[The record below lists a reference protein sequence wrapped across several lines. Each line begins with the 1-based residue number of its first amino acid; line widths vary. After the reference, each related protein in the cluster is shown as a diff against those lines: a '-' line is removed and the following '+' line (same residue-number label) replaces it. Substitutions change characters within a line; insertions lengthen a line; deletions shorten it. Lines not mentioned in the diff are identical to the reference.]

1 MKIKVFVAL
10 IAGVAVGFAGGW
22 IGGTRS
28 ASSSGAGQVVIAQ
41 DSSVKGAVKDKRL
54 KRLDRDGMR
63 GPRDRKAER
72 FKGKRGMADGKQPRQ
87 ARPVEDTK
95 AIYKFP
101 VENSPV
107 MGPANAKI
115 TIIEVSDYECPFCV
129 RGDER
134 VKELLAMYP
143 NDVRVVMKQNPLS
156 FHVAARPAAMAA
168 LAAGEQGKYWQ
179 MHDKLFASTKAR
191 IKLTRERL
199 DELAREIGLDME
211 KFAQAL
217 DSQKFEAQI
226 SHEQKMA
233 VSLGARGTPAF
244 FINGRKLS
252 GAQPIEKFKALVE
265 EELARANEVLA
276 KGVAAENLYAE
287 LIKDGSEKPVFLPG
301 AQPPTDPF
309 AGTGPVK
316 VVPIPATSPSKGP
329 ADAKVTLVEFLDFE
343 CPHCSTGAK
352 NSMELLKLYPNDL
365 RVVFRHQPLSFHKN
379 AKSAAMASMAA
390 HNQGKFWEME
400 AKLFENFRAL
410 SEEKIEA
417 LAAEVGLD
425 MERFKK
431 DWKSAETEAL
441 VNADMEEGRKL
452 GATGTP
458 TFFLNGQMLV
468 GARPLE
474 VMRAKIDEILAKAN
488 QPAAPEAKAD
498 AKVEA
503 AAKDAKADG
512 KAADPVPA
520 KAVEK
525 ADDKA
530 VAPVPAK

>member
-28 ASSSGAGQVVIAQ
+28 ASSSGTGQVVIAQ
-41 DSSVKGAVKDKRL
+41 DSSAKGALKDKRL
-54 KRLDRDGMR
+54 KRLDRDGVR

-87 ARPVEDTK
+87 ARPVEDPK

-134 VKELLAMYP
+134 VKELLAAYP

-156 FHVAARPAAMAA
+156 FHAAARPAAMAA

-265 EELARANEVLA
+265 EELVRANAVLA
-276 KGVAAENLYAE
+276 KGVAAENLYEE
-287 LIKDGSEKPVFLPG
+287 LVKDGSEKPVFLLAEL
-301 AQPPTDPF
+301 AQPPSDPF

-352 NSMELLKLYPNDL
+352 NAMELLKLYPNDL

-410 SEEKIEA
+410 SEEKIKA

-431 DWKSAETEAL
+431 EWKSPEIEAL

-474 VMRAKIDEILAKAN
+474 FMRTKIDEILAKAN
-488 QPAAPEAKAD
+488 QPAAPEAKAED
-498 AKVEA
+498 
-503 AAKDAKADG
+503 AAKAAKADG
-512 KAADPVPA
+512 KAAEPVPA

-530 VAPVPAK
+530 PAPVPAK